1 MPSRLSLFTLKRDFD
16 PSILKTVKLDQSFEG
31 GNKVKRECPVADGA
45 SIEFSLADFLE
56 IAKQLQF
63 DTRPEFCLVL
73 CEALKD
79 DWLNA
84 VAKHNPPC
92 TVECRSQTQSSLHSR
107 WIYSDHHQTMEMY
120 LFASRCSSRNG

>member
-45 SIEFSLADFLE
+45 SIEFSLADFLK

-63 DTRPEFCLVL
+63 DTRPELSNHFCLIL

-84 VAKHNPPC
+84 VAKHNPP
-92 TVECRSQTQSSLHSR
+92 SLHSR
-107 WIYSDHHQTMEMY
+107 WIYSDHQIINHFLM
-120 LFASRCSSRNG
+120 SI